1 MQNSNV
7 RRLLIPAMTA
17 AATVFGITLLILGTQ
32 KADWFEQV
40 AKTRNEDLGRDYTLT
55 HRGRDAAIRVVGSAI
70 VLSVATGIVTV
81 ELLRKWYAFREEIDQ
96 KAEDLGL
103 MNLLSENP
111 ASVAALTG
119 EGEAASEPIAE
130 PIEGIALPE
139 LQIHQLQWNRPS
151 DLEQSQSQILASQI
165 SASPNPASQTPASQE
180 MLSQSAPIA
189 LSTALDR
196 IREIPHHEGTTDRP
210 LRSHSLETYYR
221 LDYENH
227 HYRFVRTAPNH
238 AAMMQYM
245 DLLQRHYPMQHPLH
259 SAAHGTSHPQEVLA
273 RLNPDGES
281 YSLWVKV

>member
-17 AATVFGITLLILGTQ
+17 AAAVFGITLLILGTQ

-70 VLSVATGIVTV
+70 VLSVATGIMTV

-111 ASVAALTG
+111 ASVAALSG
-119 EGEAASEPIAE
+119 EGEAASESIAT
-130 PIEGIALPE
+130 PIEAIALPE
-139 LQIHQLQWNRPS
+139 LQIHQLQWNQPS
-151 DLEQSQSQILASQI
+151 DLEQSQSQSQI
-165 SASPNPASQTPASQE
+165 PASQTSASQE
-180 MLSQSAPIA
+180 LLSQSAPIA
-189 LSTALDR
+189 LSTALAR

-238 AAMMQYM
+238 DAMMQYM

-259 SAAHGTSHPQEVLA
+259 SATHGTSHPQEVLA